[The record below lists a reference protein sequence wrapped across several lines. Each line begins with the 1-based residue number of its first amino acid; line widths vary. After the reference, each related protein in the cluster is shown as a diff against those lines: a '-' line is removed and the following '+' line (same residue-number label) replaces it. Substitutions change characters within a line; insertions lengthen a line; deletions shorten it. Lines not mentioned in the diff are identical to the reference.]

1 MWTLL
6 YKLSIVVA
14 AAGHGADL
22 ATTEHC
28 LGAGTCRET
37 NVALMRF
44 ENPITFGAVKMGVGA
59 GGVLLVDRY
68 KREGHT
74 KKATLL
80 NFAQGIGFA
89 FIARHNNRID
99 VQARP

>member
-1 MWTLL
+1 MWTFL

-37 NVALMRF
+37 NPALMRF
-44 ENPITFGAVKMGVGA
+44 ENPAVFGVVKAGVGT
-59 GGVLLVDRY
+59 GGILLVHRY
-68 KREGHT
+68 AETSDKAK
-74 KKATLL
+74 KKATLI
-80 NFAQGIGFA
+80 NFAQGIGFGL
-89 FIARHNNRID
+89 IAHHNNN
-99 VQARP
+99 VRP